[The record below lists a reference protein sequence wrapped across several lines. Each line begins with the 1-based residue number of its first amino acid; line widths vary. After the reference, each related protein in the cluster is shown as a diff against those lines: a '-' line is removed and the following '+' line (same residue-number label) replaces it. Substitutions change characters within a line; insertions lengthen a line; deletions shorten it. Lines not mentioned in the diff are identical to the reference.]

1 MSSSAVNP
9 LNIPVAEQIEKL
21 EFSVDKLVTLC
32 NTLSEENSSYKVSN
46 KQLMLER
53 SELQLKNDKVR
64 GQVEAMIDRLKVMD
78 KAS

>member
-1 MSSSAVNP
+1 MNMETVETSDIPLSTQVESLELSVNQ
-9 LNIPVAEQIEKL
+9 LI
-21 EFSVDKLVTLC
+21 SLC
-32 NTLSEENSSYKVSN
+32 NKLSEENLSYKDSN

-64 GQVEAMIDRLKVMD
+64 RKVEAMVDRLKIID